1 VTISRHKPADPIIC
15 MLSSSFGEINLLA
28 RCFLTELMALDQNEK
43 KLVEKL
49 VEVLELLD
57 ASEED
62 IQSIIGSEKIDEDF
76 LKKAAKFFDNTEA
89 CSVCSHA
96 FHSWRNTVND
106 ETVLSFLDDW
116 INWKKENKGSASQA
130 RIVQM
135 RKRS

>member
-1 VTISRHKPADPIIC
+1 MTISRHKPADPIIC

-116 INWKKENKGSASQA
+116 INWKKENKGSALQA

>member
-1 VTISRHKPADPIIC
+1 

-135 RKRS
+135 RKSS

>member
-1 VTISRHKPADPIIC
+1 MTISRHKPADPIIC